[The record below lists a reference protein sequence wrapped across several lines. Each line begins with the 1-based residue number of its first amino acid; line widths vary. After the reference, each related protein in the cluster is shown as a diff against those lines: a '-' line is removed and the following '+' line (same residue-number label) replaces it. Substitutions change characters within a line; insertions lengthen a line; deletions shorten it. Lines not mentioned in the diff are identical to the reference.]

1 MYNTRLIFV
10 KRGNLVWMLWVPGA
24 LTSIFFTPPVIIKN
38 RFHPAS
44 ISTVLGLS
52 VKLSFFGHY
61 FGQEMFYARRRT
73 WTSFNTFH
81 FLNQACLAIIHP
93 PTPGDKTQQN
103 IDWGNLTAATTGFR
117 IHEINV
123 KLSHCRPEPLSL
135 ARAVKLTWKCIVC
148 LYTSFAAELI
158 LKWVWGFR
166 KSQDWSANISGR
178 Y

>member
-1 MYNTRLIFV
+1 MD
-10 KRGNLVWMLWVPGA
+10 A
-24 LTSIFFTPPVIIKN
+24 LSSGCTDKHFFTPPIIIKN
-38 RFHPAS
+38 RFHPTS
-44 ISTVLGLS
+44 ISTVLSLS

-81 FLNQACLAIIHP
+81 FLHQAQQSLIIP
-93 PTPGDKTQQN
+93 RLWLGWWQ
-103 IDWGNLTAATTGFR
+103 NLTKHWLGQFDDSGFR

-123 KLSHCRPEPLSL
+123 KLSHSPLTVDQSQPLSL

-178 Y
+178 N